1 MSIPSHWMASS
12 KGIGE
17 EPLSIAEFVS
27 KVSARLPIAND
38 VVGKS
43 SFNPQLSLSSTIA
56 LIETRGLLSV
66 MHW

>member
-1 MSIPSHWMASS
+1 MAPSEV
-12 KGIGE
+12 IGE

-27 KVSARLPIAND
+27 KVSACLPIAD
-38 VVGKS
+38 DTAGTFS
-43 SFNPQLSLSSTIA
+43 SIFQLSLSSTIV